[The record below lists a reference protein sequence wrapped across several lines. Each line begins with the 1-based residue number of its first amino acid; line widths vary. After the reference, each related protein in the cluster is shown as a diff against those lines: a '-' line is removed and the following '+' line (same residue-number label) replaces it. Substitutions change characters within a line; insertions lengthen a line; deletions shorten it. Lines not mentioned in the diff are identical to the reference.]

1 MATYYEKYITRLSD
15 PCPIIVLMLF
25 SLRPTTLAS
34 HINIEEEVTENS
46 INLTSFHKK
55 ICYAIYVYFHQ
66 SYLLWC

>member
-1 MATYYEKYITRLSD
+1 MANYYEKYIPRLSD

-46 INLTSFHKK
+46 INLTTAVRRH
-55 ICYAIYVYFHQ
+55 CTDWYE
-66 SYLLWC
+66 L